1 MRERLC
7 VLCGGGAREKLD
19 DYISSQFISPFSTR
33 SAHPSVRG
41 PSPSSSILA
50 RIILP
55 SLSLFPFQL
64 WLFPPSPTPPRSL
77 SPPSSHPSLSFHLPP
92 IILFYTIPL
101 TSDPRHHPN
110 LSKKTVPSFPSPL
123 YFSPF
128 RVRARLSSLHTL
140 IETFNAA
147 PLRRGPPLIV
157 SLPSPPNTLVP
168 QQTTDRP
175 TEPNLRLTTCPAH

>member
-1 MRERLC
+1 MCVVWGGRERKTGRLYFFPIHFTFLNP
-7 VLCGGGAREKLD
+7 VR
-19 DYISSQFISPFSTR
+19 SSIRPGSLAVIQHLGPDHPPLPLSLPLPTLAFSPFTD
-33 SAHPSVRG
+33 ATP
-41 PSPSSSILA
+41 
-50 RIILP
+50 
-55 SLSLFPFQL
+55 LSLP
-64 WLFPPSPTPPRSL
+64 
-77 SPPSSHPSLSFHLPP
+77 PPSSHPSLSFHLPP

>member
-1 MRERLC
+1 MCC
-7 VLCGGGAREKLD
+7 VGGAREKNWTIIFLPN
-19 DYISSQFISPFSTR
+19 SFHLSQPGPLI
-33 SAHPSVRG
+33 HPSGVPRRHPASWPG
-41 PSPSSSILA
+41 SSSP
-50 RIILP
+50 P
-55 SLSLFPFQL
+55 SLSSPSNFGFFPL
-64 WLFPPSPTPPRSL
+64 HRRHPALSP
-77 SPPSSHPSLSFHLPP
+77 PPSSHPSLSFHLPP